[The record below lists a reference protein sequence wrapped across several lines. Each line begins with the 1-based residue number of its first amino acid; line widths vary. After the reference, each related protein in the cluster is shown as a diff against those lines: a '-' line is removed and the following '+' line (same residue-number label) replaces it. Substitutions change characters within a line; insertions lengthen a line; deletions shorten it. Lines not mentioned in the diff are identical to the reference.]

1 MAATHAPIRIRPG
14 DVISL
19 TGRHVGDTGRTG
31 EVVDVLGEEPNPHY
45 RVRWEDGH
53 ESVIY
58 PTETMT
64 VVRSKRRQR

>member
-1 MAATHAPIRIRPG
+1 MAATHAPIRIRQG

-31 EVVDVLGEEPNPHY
+31 EVVDVLGEELNPHY
-45 RVRWEDGH
+45 RVRWDDGH
-53 ESVIY
+53 ESVLY

-64 VVRSKRRQR
+64 VVRSKRRRR